1 MPNSSLPEWN
11 LNDLYAG
18 LEDSKIKEDKDLITI
33 KTNQFV
39 TIYTNNIN
47 DTISEES
54 LLKAIQSYEEI
65 QELLSKLLSFAYL
78 MYSRDVTNKEISL
91 FLQKNRDFA
100 QEIGSSMVF
109 FDLSINQIS
118 ENTLNKLLKNSPKLQ
133 FYKPFLEQ
141 SRKFKPYQL
150 SESEEKILIAKQ
162 TVARSSWVKLY
173 DEILAKLEFTDP
185 LSDNKKIS
193 ISSILNLQLSEKSE
207 TRKKAAQSLKKGLS
221 TQEDIITTIINNIT
235 KDHSVNNKLR
245 GFAKPYSSMNLH
257 NLIDD
262 SVMEGLVEAVSA
274 SYKDISQKY
283 YKLKAKLLNVEK
295 INYWDRNAPLFNV
308 ETKFTFNEA
317 KDIVLNAFSKFN
329 KDFFN
334 IAKLFFDNNWID
346 AKLSNNKMSG
356 AFAHPAT
363 VTAHPYVLVNF
374 HGGYIDVTTL
384 AHELGHGV
392 HQYLA
397 RDVGELQAGTPLVLA
412 ETASIFAEQLVFDY
426 LKNNTTDKNMHR
438 YLLSNKIEGIIN
450 SVHRQIAFHEFE
462 KELHDLRAIQDLTP
476 NQIKE
481 VFFKTQSV
489 CLGSAVSLSEED
501 GIFWNYVSH
510 FFHVPFYVYAYA
522 FGDCLVRSLYSLY
535 KQGNNNF
542 IDNYL
547 IVLKNGGKLTPKAAI
562 EKFGFDISKNNF
574 WQNGLNIIKN
584 LITELEDII

>member
-1 MPNSSLPEWN
+1 MHNSLPEWN
-11 LNDLYAG
+11 LTDLYSN
-18 LEDSKIKEDKDLITI
+18 LEDYKIKEDKDLITL
-33 KTNQFV
+33 KTNQF
-39 TIYTNNIN
+39 INNYKNNIN
-47 DTISEES
+47 DTITATS
-54 LLKAIQSYEEI
+54 LLQAIKLYEEI
-65 QELLSKLLSFAYL
+65 QCLISKLLSFSYL
-78 MYSRDVTNKEISL
+78 MYSRDVTNKDISL
-91 FLQKNRDFA
+91 FLQNNRDFTE
-100 QEIGSSMVF
+100 EIVSNIVF

-118 ENTLNKLLKNSPKLQ
+118 ENIINDLLKNCTKLQ

-150 SESEEKILIAKQ
+150 SEPEEKILIAKQ

-173 DEILAKLEFTDP
+173 DEILAKTEFIDP
-185 LSDNKKIS
+185 LKENNKIA
-193 ISSILNLQLSEKSE
+193 ISSILNLQLNEKSE
-207 TRKKAAQSLKKGLS
+207 IRQKAAQSLKEGLS
-221 TQEDIITTIINNIT
+221 TKEDIITTIINNII

-245 GFAKPYSSMNLH
+245 GFSKPYSSMNLH
-257 NLIDD
+257 NLIEDN
-262 SVMEGLVEAVSA
+262 VMEGLVEVVSS
-274 SYKDISQKY
+274 SYKDISQRY

-308 ETKFTFNEA
+308 DIKFTFNEA
-317 KDIVLNAFSKFN
+317 KDIVLNAFAKFN

-334 IAKLFFDNNWID
+334 IANLFFDNNWID

-356 AFAHPAT
+356 AFAHPTT
-363 VTAHPYVLVNF
+363 VKVHPYVLVNF
-374 HGGYIDVTTL
+374 YGGYSDVTTL

-426 LKNNTTDKNMHR
+426 VKNNTNDKNMHR

-450 SVHRQIAFHEFE
+450 SVHRQIAFHQFE
-462 KELHDLRAIQDLTP
+462 AELHKLKAIQDLTP
-476 NQIKE
+476 NQIKQ
-481 VFFKTQSV
+481 VFFKTQSA
-489 CLGSAVSLSEED
+489 CLGNAVSLSEED

-562 EKFGFDISKNNF
+562 EKLGFDISNKDF
-574 WQNGLNIIKN
+574 WQSGLNITKD
-584 LITELEDII
+584 LITELENII